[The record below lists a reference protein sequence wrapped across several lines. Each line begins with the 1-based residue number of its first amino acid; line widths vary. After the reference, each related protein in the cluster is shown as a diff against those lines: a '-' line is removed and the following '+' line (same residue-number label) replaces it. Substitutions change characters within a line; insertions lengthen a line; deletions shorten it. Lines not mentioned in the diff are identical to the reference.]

1 MDYVILGKNIK
12 KFRQLKELRQ
22 VDLAEMC
29 DCSDSHI
36 GQIENARGIPSLDT
50 VVKISNVL
58 EVTVDQLLKESY
70 ENPEMVYLKEISERI
85 EKYPVSRR
93 IMACEGLMHYLDS
106 LEKFS
111 Q

>member
-12 KFRQLKELRQ
+12 KFRQLKGLRQ
-22 VDLAEMC
+22 IDLAEMC
-29 DCSDSHI
+29 NCSDSHI

-50 VVKISNVL
+50 VVKISNAL
-58 EVTVDQLLKESY
+58 E
-70 ENPEMVYLKEISERI
+70 EMVYLKEVSERI
-85 EKYPVSRR
+85 GKYPVSRR

>member
-1 MDYVILGKNIK
+1 MCSS
-12 KFRQLKELRQ
+12 
-22 VDLAEMC
+22 DL
-29 DCSDSHI
+29 
-36 GQIENARGIPSLDT
+36 
-50 VVKISNVL
+50 
-58 EVTVDQLLKESY
+58 TVDQLLKENY
-70 ENPEMVYLKEISERI
+70 ANPEMVYLKEISERI

>member
-12 KFRQLKELRQ
+12 KFRQLKGLRQ

-50 VVKISNVL
+50 VVKISNAL